1 MRGPYQWI
9 WESLPRSL
17 RDRAE
22 VEPASIRRFVERA
35 ARATPAGSVVLD
47 AGAGDSRYRVLY
59 RHARYVALD
68 SCKVEKPYAGVG
80 VIGSLGELPLAS
92 GTLDAV
98 LCTQVLEHVS
108 DPLGVLMEL
117 NRVLR
122 SQGMLW
128 LTAPLLN
135 EEHET
140 PQDFFR
146 YTRFGLAQLLE
157 RAGFH
162 VVLLEP
168 RGGYF
173 WQLGWQ
179 LRRLPSVLFPPT
191 KRPVH
196 RVLRWP
202 LAFACW
208 CTFGLLIPWILY
220 PLDRFD
226 SEKTA
231 TLGFACQARKIM
243 ENVPLDR
250 ASSTMDVSR
259 TKAPLEQRPD
269 HAEPIWMENRC

>member
-1 MRGPYQWI
+1 VRGPYQWI

-22 VEPASIRRFVERA
+22 VEPASIRRFVENA
-35 ARATPAGSVVLD
+35 ARATPEGSVVLD
-47 AGAGDSRYRVLY
+47 AGAGDSRHRALY
-59 RHARYVALD
+59 RHTRYVTLD
-68 SCKVEKPYAGVG
+68 SCKVDKAYAGIDV
-80 VIGSLGELPLAS
+80 VARLEELPLAS
-92 GTLDAV
+92 GAIDAV
-98 LCTQVLEHVS
+98 LCTQVLEHVP
-108 DPLGVLMEL
+108 DPLAVLKEL
-117 NRVLR
+117 NRALWPH
-122 SQGMLW
+122 GTLW
-128 LTAPLLN
+128 LTVPLLN
-135 EEHET
+135 EEHEM

-146 YTRFGLAQLLE
+146 FTRFGLAQLLE

-191 KRPVH
+191 KRPLH

-231 TLGFACQARKIM
+231 TLGFACQARKIRGVDFSYR
-243 ENVPLDR
+243 EDVVADSNR
-250 ASSTMDVSR
+250 AT
-259 TKAPLEQRPD
+259 APLLPRSS
-269 HAEPIWMENRC
+269 EPALATTEEKE